1 MRRSTREAAVSDS
14 TAASVPAD
22 AAFGLRVHSGW
33 AALVAVSGPLAA
45 PAVLARRRL
54 ELVDRAS
61 PGGRQPFH
69 AARGLPLDAARPLV
83 DRALD
88 GATRMAR
95 GALAT
100 AAGDVRRQGC
110 HFIAC
115 GLIQSSA
122 RPLPAIGAVLASH
135 ALVHTAEGRPPPAR
149 AFPSC
154 ASRSASC
161 STAAR
166 PGSASPPAISSAT
179 WRGWAARSDLPG
191 GRTRSSPPWPPGS
204 PSPPSATPVPFG
216 SRTRRMLR
224 SRTLC
229 RMHAQTNLTA
239 RARRRSPTP
248 ADAHRQRSPAGI
260 AATS

>member
-135 ALVHTAEGRPPPAR
+135 ALVHTAEGELFRDALAAAAAGQGVAVLRVKERELLDRCTAR
-149 AFPSC
+149 LGV
-154 ASRSASC
+154 
-161 STAAR
+161 AA
-166 PGSASPPAISSAT
+166 G
-179 WRGWAARSDLPG
+179 DLEHHLAG
-191 GRTRSSPPWPPGS
+191 LGRTLGPPWRQDEKLATLAAWLALASLGNPG
-204 PSPPSATPVPFG
+204 T
-216 SRTRRMLR
+216 LR
-224 SRTLC
+224 
-229 RMHAQTNLTA
+229 Q
-239 RARRRSPTP
+239 PDQ
-248 ADAHRQRSPAGI
+248 ADAQI
-260 AATS
+260 TDVV